1 MLSGKNALVTGA
13 NRGIGKAIVE
23 KFAQNGCH
31 IIANSRTEGSLDEM
45 AAQLQEKYGIRFSP
59 LYFDVSDPDEV
70 KEAFKQIIKITRK
83 LDIVV
88 NNAGVLDNN
97 LIGMVNSKVI
107 DSVFAVNTF
116 AAIYIMQ
123 YASRLMMKNQE
134 GSIINISS
142 IVGVFGNAGQ
152 VVYGASKSAIIGISK
167 SAAKELAPYNIR
179 VNSIAPGFIDTDMI
193 KSLSPDK
200 YKERMDSI
208 KMKRVGTPEDVA
220 NCALFLASDLSA
232 YITGQVIGVDGGMLI

>member
-1 MLSGKNALVTGA
+1 MLSRKYALVTGA
-13 NRGIGKAIVE
+13 NRGIGKAIAE
-23 KFAQNGCH
+23 TFARNGCN
-31 IIANSRTEGSLDEM
+31 IIANSRTEGSLDELGE
-45 AAQLQEKYGIRFSP
+45 QLKDRYKIEFNP

-70 KEAFKQIIKITRK
+70 KDAFKRLIKITGK

-97 LIGMVNSKVI
+97 LIGMVNSKII
-107 DSVFAVNTF
+107 DEVFAVNTF
-116 AAIYIMQ
+116 GIIYIMQ

-134 GSIINISS
+134 GSIVNISS
-142 IVGVFGNAGQ
+142 IVGVCGNAGQ
-152 VVYGASKSAIIGISK
+152 VVYSGSKSALIGITK

-208 KMKRVGTPEDVA
+208 KMNRVGTPEDVA
-220 NCALFLASDLSA
+220 DCALFLASDLSS

>member
-1 MLSGKNALVTGA
+1 MLSGKYALITGA

-23 KFAQNGCH
+23 TFAQNGCN
-31 IIANSRTEGSLDEM
+31 IIANSRTEGSLDDLGEH
-45 AAQLQEKYGIRFSP
+45 LKDNHGIQFAP

-70 KEAFKQIIKITRK
+70 KDVFKRLIKITRK

-97 LIGMVNSKVI
+97 LIGMVNSKII
-107 DSVFAVNTF
+107 DEVFAVNTF
-116 AAIYIMQ
+116 GIIYVIQ

-134 GSIINISS
+134 GSIVNISS
-142 IVGVFGNAGQ
+142 IVGVSGNAGQ
-152 VVYGASKSAIIGISK
+152 VVYSGSKSALIGITK

-179 VNSIAPGFIDTDMI
+179 VNSVAPGFIDTDMI

-220 NCALFLASDLSA
+220 NCALFLASDLSS
-232 YITGQVIGVDGGMLI
+232 YVTGQVIGVDGGMLI